1 MAYKALVSIAGT
13 PIKDPSEYEA
23 NTATIVDSARNTD
36 GYMIGG
42 VIRDDVA
49 KITMSWRYISV
60 QDWATILQMFK
71 GKTNFTRSVEF
82 FNQVTG
88 TWETRQMYV
97 SDRSA
102 KIFKRDINNN
112 IMGYLG
118 ARLALIEV

>member
-1 MAYKALVSIAGT
+1 MAYKALVSIGGT

-23 NTATIVDSARNTD
+23 NTATIVNSARNTD

-97 SDRSA
+97 SDRNA

>member
-1 MAYKALVSIAGT
+1 MAYKALVSIGGT

-23 NTATIVDSARNTD
+23 NTATIVNSARNTD

-60 QDWATILQMFK
+60 QDWANILQMFK

-97 SDRSA
+97 SDRNA